1 VRLFASV
8 FPYDRWGSWEE
19 LVEAVRDAE
28 AAGLDAVALPDH
40 VVMPTRPDGP
50 PPPVVWP
57 DPLVLATHLAAH
69 THRIRLL
76 FHALVIPYRHP
87 VTTAKAL
94 ATLDVLSG
102 GRVTIVAGT
111 GWLRREFAALGIDFD
126 RRGETTDRAL
136 RLMLALW
143 TAPEG
148 RADAALGMPGIV
160 FLPTGLQRPHI
171 PLWIGGSGRRPLRR
185 VLDVGDG
192 WAPMT
197 GTLATLAP
205 TIAELRAAA
214 VEAGRDPTSLAVAHT
229 VRVGPP
235 DPVTASA
242 SRHAA
247 ADAREPD
254 HVAAPKALPAFAEQA
269 EAAGVTDL
277 GIAFAWRN
285 AEDWMSTVRRCL
297 SALRHQRE

>member
-1 VRLFASV
+1 MRFFASV

-19 LVEAVRDAE
+19 LVDAVRDAE

-40 VVMPTRPDGP
+40 VVMPTRPDRP
-50 PPPVVWP
+50 SPPVVWP
-57 DPLVLATHLAAH
+57 DPVVLATHLAAH
-69 THRIRLL
+69 TQRIRLL

-102 GRVTIVAGT
+102 GRITVVAGT

-136 RLMLALW
+136 RLMRGLW
-143 TAPEG
+143 TAPGG
-148 RADAALGMPGIV
+148 RADAVLGIPGVV

-171 PLWIGGSGRRPLRR
+171 PLWVGGTGRRPLRR
-185 VLDVGDG
+185 VVEIGDG

-197 GTLATLAP
+197 GTVGSLAP
-205 TIAELRAAA
+205 TIAALRSA
-214 VEAGRDPTSLAVAHT
+214 VAEVGRDPLSLAVAHT
-229 VRVGPP
+229 VRVGPA
-235 DPVTASA
+235 DPLAASG

-247 ADAREPD
+247 PGPVEPD
-254 HVAAPKALPAFAEQA
+254 HVAAPDDLPPFVEHADT
-269 EAAGVTDL
+269 AGITDL
-277 GIAFAWRN
+277 GIAFAWRD
-285 AEDWMSTVRRCL
+285 AEGWTSMLRRCL
-297 SALRHQRE
+297 ATLRRQPT